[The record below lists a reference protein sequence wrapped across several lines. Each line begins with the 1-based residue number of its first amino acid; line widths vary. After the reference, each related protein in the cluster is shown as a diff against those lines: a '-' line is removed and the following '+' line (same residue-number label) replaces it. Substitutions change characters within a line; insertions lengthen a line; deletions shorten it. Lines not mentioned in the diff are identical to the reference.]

1 MQCHAKGSTIEMTA
15 VTFLSQPEHEAYEI
29 VAMIIKYENFT
40 RNIQAK
46 IISKLEYFVTEWSSF
61 DIV

>member
-1 MQCHAKGSTIEMTA
+1 MTA

-46 IISKLEYFVTEWSSF
+46 IISKLEYFVTEWSSS